1 MNIDLNLMSHQADFI
16 EDITTRNLCLL
27 GGYGCGKTFSL
38 AIKLITLALYNA
50 GHEGIALSPT
60 YGMATKVLIPNI
72 EEQLRIMQI
81 PFVFNKSSLI
91 FDIKAGG
98 VTTKLHVMAAES
110 YKRVAGINA
119 AFFGIDEADLIQ
131 PDLALAAWQ
140 MLQSR
145 LRKGNV
151 YQGCAVSTPEGV
163 GSFLQT
169 YFEEDVREKPSLGV
183 SRKIIRASTYDN
195 PFLPKEYIQELEAQ
209 YPPHLIKAYL
219 MGEFVNLNG
228 KVVYY
233 TFDKSLNHTDL
244 TLDEVPMNET
254 LFCGLDFNYAGM
266 SFVAGVK
273 RGDGMQLIDELV
285 GARNTD
291 ECIQQI
297 KERYK
302 GRPILIHPDPAG
314 NQRKTSASDTDI
326 AMLRKAGLPVRVMSS
341 HPLVK
346 DRVSSVNAMFANG
359 EGNRRLLVN
368 TKACKWTT
376 KSLVSQTYL
385 ADGKPDKKTT
395 LGVNE
400 TLIDGPLDA
409 TGYLVYSHFPL
420 RGGGSQQI
428 RMTGS

>member
-1 MNIDLNLMSHQADFI
+1 
-16 EDITTRNLCLL
+16 
-27 GGYGCGKTFSL
+27 
-38 AIKLITLALYNA
+38 
-50 GHEGIALSPT
+50 
-60 YGMATKVLIPNI
+60 
-72 EEQLRIMQI
+72 MQI
-81 PFVFNKSSLI
+81 PFVFNKSSLT

-98 VTTKLHVMAAES
+98 VTTKLHVMAAET
-110 YKRVAGINA
+110 YKRCAGINA

-151 YQGCAVSTPEGV
+151 FQGCAVSTPEGV

-169 YFEEDVREKPSLGV
+169 YFEEDIREKPALAET
-183 SRKIIRASTYDN
+183 RKIIRASTYDN
-195 PFLPKEYIQELEAQ
+195 PFLPDEYIRELEAQ

-233 TFDKSLNHTDL
+233 SFDRMANHCDL
-244 TLDEVPMNET
+244 TLEEVPLHET
-254 LFCGLDFNYAGM
+254 LYCGMDFNYAGM

-302 GRPILIHPDPAG
+302 GRQILIHPDPAG
-314 NQRKTSASDTDI
+314 NQRKTSAADTDI
-326 AMLRKAGLPVRVMSS
+326 ALLRKAGLPVRVMSS

-346 DRVSSVNAMFANG
+346 DRVASVNAMFQNG
-359 EGNRRLLVN
+359 AGIRRLLVN
-368 TKACKWTT
+368 TKTCKWTT

-409 TGYLVYSHFPL
+409 AGYLVFSHFPL
-420 RGGGSQQI
+420 RGGGSSNI
-428 RMTGS
+428 RLTGA